1 MEAASEAHK
10 LQVDEHDMIDPVVGQ
25 IANSGPTL
33 PDEFCI
39 VCMDRVDAEDHLS
52 GPRRRS

>member
-10 LQVDEHDMIDPVVGQ
+10 LEVDEHDMIDSVAGR
-25 IANSGPTL
+25 IANSGPAFV
-33 PDEFCI
+33 DEFCI
-39 VCMDRVDAEDHLS
+39 VCVNRVDAEDPLS